1 MACPYFYPVARLE
14 EDLWAVPP
22 RLPLGDA
29 YTGECRA
36 GPVPHQPE
44 DAVMRSLCNC
54 GYARGSTGL
63 PTCVHFPKDAPA
75 DAVRFSVAADEG
87 DRIRLQFI
95 FEKKCWPLEH
105 GELQYSVSE
114 HSFTPQPE
122 DQIARRQAEAFLES
136 YLRRAR

>member
-36 GPVPHQPE
+36 GAMPHQPG
-44 DAVMRSLCNC
+44 DVVMRNSCNS
-54 GYARGSTGL
+54 GYARGK
-63 PTCVHFPKDAPA
+63 CDRFPQDARA

-87 DRIRLQFI
+87 DGIRLQYI
-95 FEKKCWPLEH
+95 FEKLCWPLDH
-105 GELQYSVSE
+105 GELRYSVSE
-114 HSFTPQPE
+114 HSFSSE
-122 DQIARRQAEAFLES
+122 LADEIVARQAAAFLES

>member
-36 GPVPHQPE
+36 GETPHQP
-44 DAVMRSLCNC
+44 DSAVIRTSCNS
-54 GYARGSTGL
+54 GYAGGR
-63 PTCVHFPKDAPA
+63 CERFPQGARA
-75 DAVRFSVAADEG
+75 DALRFSIVADEG
-87 DRIRLQFI
+87 DGIRVQYI
-95 FEKKCWPLEH
+95 FEKGCWPLDH
-105 GELQYSVSE
+105 GELRYSESE
-114 HSFTPQPE
+114 HSFTPQPADE
-122 DQIARRQAEAFLES
+122 VVARQAAVFLES

>member
-1 MACPYFYPVARLE
+1 MSCPYFYPVARLE

-36 GPVPHQPE
+36 GEVPHQP
-44 DAVMRSLCNC
+44 DPAVMRSLCSC
-54 GYARGSTGL
+54 GYARRGTGL
-63 PTCVHFPKDAPA
+63 LTCVRFPQDARA

-87 DRIRLQFI
+87 DGIRLQYI
-95 FEKKCWPLEH
+95 FEKECWPLDH
-105 GELQYSVSE
+105 GELRYSISE
-114 HSFTPQPE
+114 HAFAAEPA
-122 DQIARRQAEAFLES
+122 DKIVARQAIAFVES